1 MYCRVSFWSKRAI
14 LTILTMQ
21 QRTVSETSA
30 AEIRLGTALWNERTA
45 AGTASSGK
53 RNRPMKNAGRELAVL
68 RSRNARSGSLGKE
81 AETLDDRESQI
92 VIKREKKPRPAEQRG
107 ERQGKT
113 APGQS
118 TRRGEKAQG
127 RYRMHKDS
135 SRCRKPFRRLAA

>member
-68 RSRNARSGSLGKE
+68 RSRNARSGSPGKE
-81 AETLDDRESQI
+81 AETL
-92 VIKREKKPRPAEQRG
+92 
-107 ERQGKT
+107 
-113 APGQS
+113 
-118 TRRGEKAQG
+118 
-127 RYRMHKDS
+127 
-135 SRCRKPFRRLAA
+135 